1 MFKVGGDHHPRV
13 GRQLLNIAW
22 QAVAMDL
29 QVVFA
34 TPLGRSAALA
44 AVTALVCWL
53 GQVLTGFCEAWHS
66 ALLRASRSFTASLYS
81 SADSYVDMAW
91 SVSPVIYAA
100 LFVPEAFEQS
110 NARTI
115 LQFGEA
121 NIWTD
126 AQCVPATSSISCRSS
141 NCRMGGSPLLEFRE
155 KGRCM

>member
-1 MFKVGGDHHPRV
+1 
-13 GRQLLNIAW
+13 
-22 QAVAMDL
+22 
-29 QVVFA
+29 
-34 TPLGRSAALA
+34 
-44 AVTALVCWL
+44 
-53 GQVLTGFCEAWHS
+53 
-66 ALLRASRSFTASLYS
+66 
-81 SADSYVDMAW
+81 MAW